1 MSLENGAP
9 TQNVVAER
17 ESAVIRIDS
26 SGVLD
31 RALARQMIE
40 GSPLSD
46 PQPRPGGAGITSS
59 SMMPAADPAGIFFGR

>member
-9 TQNVVAER
+9 TQNVVAQR

-46 PQPRPGGAGITSS
+46 PQSRPGGAGITSS